1 MIKISLDELDEM
13 VDYINELTKIYERN
27 EKSECIFNPLI
38 FLKMLSL
45 PFYDNKY
52 IKEKE
57 EVIKKILSNT
67 PCQDRLEIY
76 KEQFIVFYKEWLK
89 KHHTKIMDKLSKIE
103 LFKVDN
109 FIEVDREKD
118 MQHIKKDKI
127 DAKTF
132 LSSTDIN
139 EQMVYNLLT
148 SINQMIETSKEYQE
162 INNEFLEKV
171 FTKNEFIN
179 FFLYSIEFKD
189 LSYALELLK
198 LKLLSFEYDKLS
210 KAQKILLKKILD
222 SILED
227 LNNWVYKVL
236 VEKSAIDIHYID
248 DSLLANIEQIDL
260 ILESLKNNDSKNEI
274 EMF

>member
-27 EKSECIFNPLI
+27 EKSECVFNPLI
-38 FLKMLSL
+38 FLKILSL
-45 PFYDNKY
+45 PFYDDKY

-57 EVIKKILSNT
+57 EIIKKILSNT

-76 KEQFIVFYKEWLK
+76 REQFIVFYKEWLK
-89 KHHTKIMDKLSKIE
+89 KHHPDVIDKLSKIE
-103 LFKVDN
+103 LFKVDD
-109 FIEVDREKD
+109 FIEVDREKSI
-118 MQHIKKDKI
+118 QETQKDKI

-132 LSSTDIN
+132 LSNADID
-139 EQMVYNLLT
+139 EKMIYNLLT
-148 SINQMIETSKEYQE
+148 SINKMMEISKEYEE
-162 INNEFLEKV
+162 INYEFLEKL

-179 FFLYSIEFKD
+179 FFLYSIEFRD

-198 LKLLSFEYDKLS
+198 LKLLSFDYDKLPKS
-210 KAQKILLKKILD
+210 QKTLLKKILD

-236 VEKSAIDIHYID
+236 VEKSAIDIHYLD

-260 ILESLKNNDSKNEI
+260 ILESLKNNGAKNEI

>member
-89 KHHTKIMDKLSKIE
+89 KHHTKIIDKLSKIE

>member
-89 KHHTKIMDKLSKIE
+89 KHHPDVIDKLSKIE

-148 SINQMIETSKEYQE
+148 SINQMIESSKEYQE